1 MAVLSNAI
9 YHALE
14 VRLNRLTMSSG
25 RVVETLRAKEQV
37 QHNGGACCQMG
48 GHLWLSVPMWL
59 ATGVAATLAL
69 APSLPTPPPPAAG
82 LAHRRLHAV
91 RHAGRTPEGACG

>member
-1 MAVLSNAI
+1 MSVVPPMAVLSDAI

-37 QHNGGACCQMG
+37 QYNSGACCQMG
-48 GHLWLSVPMWL
+48 GHLWLSVPVW
-59 ATGVAATLAL
+59 
-69 APSLPTPPPPAAG
+69 
-82 LAHRRLHAV
+82 
-91 RHAGRTPEGACG
+91 